1 MAYMEEGCKPGL
13 AIVLHTVDGTVAAGD
28 VYILDPNHPGDLAS
42 GIGYPMRNLRRS
54 GNTVEGEVT
63 AVDAQGPGGV
73 SRFTLKVTLKEP
85 LRGAG
90 PAAGV
95 SSSGTHGGL
104 NQEWQF
110 FRVDENGASG
120 PREDKEGEEEDDDED
135 EDDEG
140 ES

>member
-1 MAYMEEGCKPGL
+1 MAYLEEGDKPGL
-13 AIVLHTVDGTVAAGD
+13 AIVLHAVDGTVAAGD

-54 GNTVEGEVT
+54 GNAIEGEVA
-63 AVDAQGPGGV
+63 AVVASEPDGV

-90 PAAGV
+90 PVAGV
-95 SSSGTHGGL
+95 SSSSIDGGL
-104 NQEWQF
+104 NQQWQF
-110 FRVDENGASG
+110 FRVDEKGASG
-120 PREDKEGEEEDDDED
+120 PREEEEGG
-135 EDDEG
+135 EG